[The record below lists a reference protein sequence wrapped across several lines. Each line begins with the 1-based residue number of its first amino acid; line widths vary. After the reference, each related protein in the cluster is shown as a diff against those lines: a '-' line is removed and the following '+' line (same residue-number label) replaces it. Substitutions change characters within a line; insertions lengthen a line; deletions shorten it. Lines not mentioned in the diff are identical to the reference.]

1 MPGTVTEPK
10 STPWKVTAKL
20 VEERIKLKQSNSRI
34 ALALHNAKIHRPALY
49 LSTKKPFD
57 CSNGLENT
65 IELRNTTVNGQNAIK
80 PILSSKRGN
89 KINCKPQEL
98 SSQTRNRSQTCS
110 SDVTCKT
117 GSKLDS
123 KKLRCSCQ
131 IAMDTTVYNRS
142 ENSMEKGTSA
152 NRTKVDGS
160 DKTVTRMKTVNVKPW
175 TNDTMKTAKIIETH
189 SNDNGDRRVKKNL
202 TRLFSL
208 LQAECNGRRHD
219 KTAEKKYGHTTCED
233 DCDGTAQNAS
243 QELLKPGRI
252 LYSHRSLPRDGQL
265 DDSYLSGILLVSS
278 KMPSNPWP
286 FQNLPPIEQ
295 VLQNSKKQDFPVLER
310 DPKLPVIKPVCD
322 LCTECRQT
330 IQNVYRVHGAD
341 MESENLTRLKHSL
354 KLKER
359 EFLEMES
366 HFDKSSH
373 KVKFDNEK
381 SSSNELVRDDQSR
394 SKLGGETFTLPK
406 LYLTHHSAIV
416 AGNQQKTRKMR
427 TKMVDSSM
435 ATEMCSNA
443 SSQRCYKLAKMERL
457 NSTNISFHDQD
468 KLTKNSAKQPRTQES
483 SSVQHCERSKGLV
496 RQADDNLRV
505 LMTPLRGF
513 TPHCSDL
520 PESPMLWR
528 DNTELVK
535 EIEKEEY
542 EEMSKEDL
550 E

>member
-10 STPWKVTAKL
+10 STPWKVTA
-20 VEERIKLKQSNSRI
+20 N
-34 ALALHNAKIHRPALY
+34 
-49 LSTKKPFD
+49 
-57 CSNGLENT
+57 NGLENT

-80 PILSSKRGN
+80 PIPSSKRGN

-110 SDVTCKT
+110 SDVTGKT

-131 IAMDTTVYNRS
+131 IAMDTTVYIRS

-152 NRTKVDGS
+152 NRTKVDRS

-189 SNDNGDRRVKKNL
+189 SNDDGDRRVKKNL

-243 QELLKPGRI
+243 QKLLKPGRI

-366 HFDKSSH
+366 HFDKRSH

-381 SSSNELVRDDQSR
+381 ASSNELVRDDQSR

-443 SSQRCYKLAKMERL
+443 SRQRCYKLAKMERL
-457 NSTNISFHDQD
+457 NSTNISSQD

-513 TPHCSDL
+513 TPHCNDL

-528 DNTELVK
+528 ENTELVK

-542 EEMSKEDL
+542 EEMLKEDL